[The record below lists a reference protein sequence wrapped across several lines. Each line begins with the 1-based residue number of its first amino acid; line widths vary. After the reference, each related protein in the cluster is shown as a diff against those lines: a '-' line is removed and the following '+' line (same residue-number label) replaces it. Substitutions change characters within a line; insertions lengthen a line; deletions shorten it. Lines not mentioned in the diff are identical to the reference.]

1 MGSFFIYF
9 LYLHCAKNKYQEMF
23 AIFTNQALDILGCMK
38 EICARVS
45 QGFSFNHSKKVHP
58 VPQ

>member
-1 MGSFFIYF
+1 
-9 LYLHCAKNKYQEMF
+9 MF
-23 AIFTNQALDILGCMK
+23 AIFTNQVLDILGCMK